1 MLTKRKRGAKT
12 APASINSFGVLFINT
27 GTSFRVGA
35 FFLLVFRFPTHGFEF
50 DI

>member
-27 GTSFRVGA
+27 GTSFSVECSLGI
-35 FFLLVFRFPTHGFEF
+35 FLCL
-50 DI
+50 IL